1 MSKIILEI
9 SLLLLV
15 LFFGFSSTSF
25 GFQLLPA
32 LHEENFVNKYRFGY
46 IEANKVGTGLFSWT
60 PELEI
65 GDFSMAMDFNFPI
78 GDSKPYGTEN
88 IVLRKAEYDGGVFG
102 VCYGILDDLTFGPG
116 LLMKK
121 YNSWSRGPL
130 ILSNWQTGVTGFYSA
145 GILEIEGFGAWNN
158 VYGLRL
164 SEELI
169 YSLTL
174 GQSIIADA
182 DGMKIESMGGGG
194 AREYPAM
201 VGYSIDA
208 RIPVVFDFEL
218 YSEIAHLAGHGSGY
232 SAGLLWGF
240 KRIFAAAT
248 IRMERRFIDHN
259 FIPNYFD
266 SDYEINPIDID
277 AYTAFSEIKDGILVE
292 LRAQAPGVAFLDV
305 IYEKYEGSDPIF
317 TQEATLKL
325 FNFFISTYFKQ
336 PNFHDFR
343 ELDFDEGTIFKGS
356 VGYKVSNSITVYSSY
371 KKAYNPFLG
380 QIDETNFFEVELIII

>member
-9 SLLLLV
+9 SVFFLI
-15 LFFGFSSTSF
+15 LFFGFNSTSF
-25 GFQLLPA
+25 GFQLLPD
-32 LHEENFVNKYRFGY
+32 LQEENFINKYRFGY
-46 IEANKVGTGLFSWT
+46 IEVNKVGTGLFSWT

-65 GDFSMAMDFNFPI
+65 GDFSLAVDFNLPM

-88 IVLRKAEYDGGVFG
+88 IVLRRAEYDGGVFG
-102 VCYGILDDLTFGPG
+102 ICYGILDDLTFGAG

-130 ILSNWQTGVTGFYSA
+130 ILNNRQTGVTGFYSA
-145 GILEIEGFGAWNN
+145 DILEIEGFGAWNN

-164 SEELI
+164 SEELM

-182 DGMKIESMGGGG
+182 DGMKIEAMGGGG

-201 VGYSIDA
+201 VGYSVDA
-208 RIPVVFDFEL
+208 RIPVIFDFEL
-218 YSEIAHLAGHGSGY
+218 YSEMAHLGGHGSAY
-232 SAGLLWGF
+232 SVGLLWGF

-248 IRMERRFIDHN
+248 VRVEKRFVDHD
-259 FIPNYFD
+259 FIPNYFN
-266 SDYEINPIDID
+266 SDYEINPIYID
-277 AYTAFSEIKDGILVE
+277 DYSASKERKDGILVE
-292 LRAQAPGVAFLDV
+292 LRTQAPGVAFLDV
-305 IYEKYEGSDPIF
+305 IYEYYEGSDPTF

-325 FNFFISTYFKQ
+325 FNFFISAYFKQ
-336 PNFHDFR
+336 PSFHDFR

-356 VGYKVSNSITVYSSY
+356 VGYKFSNSITVYSSY

-380 QIDETNFFEVELIII
+380 QIDETNFFEVELVI